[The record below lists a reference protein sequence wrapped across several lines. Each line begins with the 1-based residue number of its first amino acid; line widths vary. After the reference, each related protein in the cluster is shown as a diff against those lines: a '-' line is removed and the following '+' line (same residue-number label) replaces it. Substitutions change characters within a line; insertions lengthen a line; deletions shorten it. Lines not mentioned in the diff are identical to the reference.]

1 MKEDR
6 MRKTTSFDEFDA
18 ELKED
23 AEYRKA
29 KREIKPYYDLALEI
43 IRRRVELGF
52 TQNDLAERANTFQSR
67 ISKIE
72 SGEHD
77 IRFSTLIDIAEAL
90 ECEVAKIILVPVDA
104 TEYEPPK
111 DNSGYFFVINSTVQT
126 QSDSDYV
133 KAEDYQKV

>member
-1 MKEDR
+1 MKEDE

-18 ELKED
+18 ELNED

-43 IRRRVELGF
+43 IRRRVELGI
-52 TQNDLAERANTFQSR
+52 TQKELAKRANTFQSR

-90 ECEVAKIILVPVDA
+90 DCEVAKIILVSVDA
-104 TEYEPPK
+104 IEYEPPK
-111 DNSGYFFVINSTVQT
+111 NKFEGVWVVPSEFQVQ
-126 QSDSDYV
+126 
-133 KAEDYQKV
+133 EEYQAA

>member
-1 MKEDR
+1 

-18 ELKED
+18 ELNED

-52 TQNDLAERANTFQSR
+52 TQKDLAGRANTFQSR

-104 TEYEPPK
+104 IEYEPPK
-111 DNSGYFFVINSTVQT
+111 DKFEGFWVVASEFQIQ
-126 QSDSDYV
+126 
-133 KAEDYQKV
+133 EEYQLA

>member
-1 MKEDR
+1 MKEDE

-18 ELKED
+18 ELNED

-29 KREIKPYYDLALEI
+29 NREIKPYYDLALEI

-52 TQNDLAERANTFQSR
+52 TQKDLAERANTFQSR

-90 ECEVAKIILVPVDA
+90 ACEVAKIILVPVDD

-111 DNSGYFFVINSTVQT
+111 NKFEGVWVVPSEFQVQ
-126 QSDSDYV
+126 
-133 KAEDYQKV
+133 EEYQLA